1 MDVLYKRD
9 GYGEYKC
16 CRYKRED
23 DMWCCVCIRAMNC
36 TYKRRVYK
44 REDCTYKR
52 RRCKGTGKKEEMGV
66 YKRIKIKQFGP
77 LRAMLVL
84 LQMGCLELI

>member
-1 MDVLYKRD
+1 MS
-9 GYGEYKC
+9 
-16 CRYKRED
+16 
-23 DMWCCVCIRAMNC
+23 CVYIRAMN
-36 TYKRRVYK
+36 
-44 REDCTYKR
+44 CTYKR

-84 LQMGCLELI
+84 RLQMGCLELI

>member
-1 MDVLYKRD
+1 MS
-9 GYGEYKC
+9 
-16 CRYKRED
+16 
-23 DMWCCVCIRAMNC
+23 CIRAMN
-36 TYKRRVYK
+36 
-44 REDCTYKR
+44 CTYKR

>member
-1 MDVLYKRD
+1 MELGVV
-9 GYGEYKC
+9 
-16 CRYKRED
+16 CR
-23 DMWCCVCIRAMNC
+23 VCIRARNC

-52 RRCKGTGKKEEMGV
+52 RRCKGTVKKEEMGV

-77 LRAMLVL
+77 LRAILVL
-84 LQMGCLELI
+84 RLQMGCLELI